1 MALEII
7 FFLLIFIVFYTYLGY
22 GILVWL
28 LVKVKELF
36 YPYNKETAV
45 TELPDVTLLIAAY
58 NEEDIVDDKMD
69 NVRLLDYPKDKL
81 HVIWVTDGSTDNT
94 MNKLG
99 SYRDIQVLFQ
109 PERKGKTAA
118 INRCMSYI
126 NTPIVVFSDANAILN
141 PESIKEIISL
151 FANDKVGCV
160 AAEKRIST
168 QSRDT
173 ASSSGEGFYWCYES
187 FLKDLDSRLYSVV
200 GAAGELYAIRRN
212 LFEPIPNDTLL
223 DDFVLSLKIAQKG
236 YKIAYCPQAYAT
248 EYSSESIQEEEK
260 RKVRIAAGGLQSTWR
275 LRSLLN
281 IFRYR
286 LLSFQYISHRVLRW
300 TIAPFALLALL
311 PLNILLCI
319 YSSPTTYVPF
329 YVILLIMQ
337 CTFYILAFLGYMYS
351 RKEIRHKILFIPY
364 YFLFMNLNV
373 FKAYSYLL
381 RKKNTGIWEK
391 AKRKLNIDRM

>member
-1 MALEII
+1 MVLEII
-7 FFLLIFIVFYTYLGY
+7 FCLLIFIVFYTYLGY
-22 GILVWL
+22 GILIWL

-36 YPYNKETAV
+36 YPYNKETS
-45 TELPDVTLLIAAY
+45 TFELPEVTLLIAAY
-58 NEEDIVDDKMD
+58 NEESIVDEKMD
-69 NVRLLDYPKDKL
+69 NIRLLDYPKDKL
-81 HVIWVTDGSTDNT
+81 HVIWVADGSTDNT
-94 MNKLG
+94 MKKLAP
-99 SYRDIQVLFQ
+99 YTDTQVLFQ

-118 INRCMSYI
+118 INRSMPYI

-141 PESIKEIISL
+141 SESIKEIVSL
-151 FANDKVGCV
+151 FADKRVGCV

-168 QSRDT
+168 QSKDT
-173 ASSSGEGFYWCYES
+173 ASSSGEGFYWRYES

-200 GAAGELYAIRRN
+200 GAAGELYAIRRD

-248 EYSSESIQEEEK
+248 EYSSESMQEEEK
-260 RKVRIAAGGLQSTWR
+260 RKVRIAAGGLQSVWR

-281 IFRYR
+281 VFRYR

-300 TIAPFALLALL
+300 TITPFALLALF

-319 YSSPTTYVPF
+319 YSSPTYVPF

-337 CTFYILAFLGYMYS
+337 CTFYLLAFLGYMYS

-373 FKAYSYLL
+373 FRAYSYLL
-381 RKKNTGIWEK
+381 RKNNTGIWEK
-391 AKRKLNIDRM
+391 AKRKSNTERM